1 MNKYWSETIKGIAP
15 YVPGEQ
21 PRVGRLVKLNT
32 NENPYP
38 PSPEVLNAM
47 RAAVTDELRLYP
59 DPNCSLL
66 RETASRYY
74 GIPAEQI
81 FAGNGSDEIL
91 AFCFKAFFD
100 SGDTIL
106 FPDITYNFYEV
117 YARLFGVS
125 YRTVPLTE
133 SFDVPVEGFY
143 TCNDGV
149 ILANPNA
156 PTGKVISLKNL
167 EALVKHNRQAVVI
180 IDEAYIDFGGE
191 SAIGLIPKYDNLL
204 VIRTFSKSR
213 SLAGLRI
220 GLALGHRGLIEAL
233 IRVRDCIN
241 CFTVDWIAQA
251 GAIASLEDTE
261 TFTRNIQKVIATRD
275 RITAL
280 LRQAGFRV
288 VDSSTNFLLISHLKV
303 KADALNEALRR
314 QNIFV
319 RLFPKP
325 RIDNYLRVTIGTDE
339 EMDIL
344 YQALLELVRET
355 RETQVTLSNIE
366 PSAKPKDGSRDM

>member
-21 PRVGRLVKLNT
+21 PRAGRLVKLNT

-38 PSPEVLNAM
+38 PSPKVLEAM
-47 RAAVTDELRLYP
+47 REAVTDKLRLYP
-59 DPNCSLL
+59 DPNCSRL
-66 RETASRYY
+66 RETASRHY

-100 SGDTIL
+100 PGDTIL

-117 YARLFGVS
+117 YGELFGVS

-133 SFDVPVEGFY
+133 SFDVPVEEFIPS
-143 TCNDGV
+143 NDGV

-156 PTGKVISLKNL
+156 PTGKTISLEDIESLIKR
-167 EALVKHNRQAVVI
+167 NRQAVVI
-180 IDEAYIDFGGE
+180 VDEAYIDFGGE
-191 SAIGLIPKYDNLL
+191 SSIGLIPKYDNLL

-220 GLALGHRGLIEAL
+220 GLAMGHSSLIEAL

-261 TFTRNIQKVIATRD
+261 TFSHYIDRIAATRS
-275 RITAL
+275 RMTEH
-280 LRQAGFRV
+280 LRYAGFRV
-288 VDSSTNFLLISHLKV
+288 IDSSANFLMMSHPMIPAKTLY
-303 KADALNEALRR
+303 ETLRER
-314 QNIFV
+314 NIFV
-319 RLFPKP
+319 RFFPKP

-339 EMDIL
+339 EMDIF
-344 YQALLELVRET
+344 YDALMDIVKAT
-355 RETQVTLSNIE
+355 N
-366 PSAKPKDGSRDM
+366 

>member
-21 PRVGRLVKLNT
+21 PRAGRLVKLNT

-47 RAAVTDELRLYP
+47 KAAVTDKLRLYP
-59 DPNCSLL
+59 DPNCSRL
-66 RETASRYY
+66 RETASRHY

-81 FAGNGSDEIL
+81 FSGNGSDEIL

-100 SGDTIL
+100 PGDMIL

-117 YARLFGVS
+117 YAKLFGVS

-133 SFDVPVEGFY
+133 SFDVPVDRFFIN
-143 TCNDGV
+143 NDG
-149 ILANPNA
+149 IIMANPNA
-156 PTGKVISLKNL
+156 PTGKAIPLEDI
-167 EALVKHNRQAVVI
+167 EALVKQNQQAVVI
-180 IDEAYIDFGGE
+180 VDEAYIDFGGE
-191 SAIGLIPKYDNLL
+191 TSIGLIPKYDNLL

-220 GLALGHRGLIEAL
+220 GLAMGHSSLIEAL

-261 TFTRNIQKVIATRD
+261 TFTRNIQTVIATRS
-275 RITAL
+275 RITSL
-280 LRQAGFRV
+280 LRQAGFEV
-288 VDSSTNFLLISHLKV
+288 VDSSTNFLLISHPRV
-303 KADALNEALRR
+303 EADTLNEALRG

-319 RLFPKP
+319 RFFPRP
-325 RIDNYLRVTIGTDE
+325 RIDKYLRVTIGTDE

-344 YQALLELVRET
+344 YEALLGLVRG
-355 RETQVTLSNIE
+355 TQLKISRIE
-366 PSAKPKDGSRDM
+366 LNSDSSLNE

>member
-21 PRVGRLVKLNT
+21 PRAGRLVKLNT

-38 PSPEVLNAM
+38 PSPEVLEAM
-47 RAAVTDELRLYP
+47 KAAVTDKLRLYP
-59 DPNCSLL
+59 DPNCSRL
-66 RETASRYY
+66 RETASRHY
-74 GIPAEQI
+74 GVPAEQI

-100 SGDTIL
+100 PGDTIL

-117 YARLFGVS
+117 YGELFGVS

-133 SFDVPVEGFY
+133 SFEVPIEGFF
-143 TCNDGV
+143 TDNDGV

-156 PTGKVISLKNL
+156 PTGKTISLEDIEFLIKR
-167 EALVKHNRQAVVI
+167 NRQAVVI
-180 IDEAYIDFGGE
+180 VDEAYVDFGGE
-191 SAIGLIPKYDNLL
+191 SSIGLIPKYDNLL

-220 GLALGHRGLIEAL
+220 GLALGQRNLIEAL

-251 GAIASLEDTE
+251 GAIASLEDTK
-261 TFTRNIQKVIATRD
+261 TFTHYIGRIAATRS
-275 RITAL
+275 RMTEH
-280 LRQAGFRV
+280 LRESGFHV
-288 VDSSTNFLLISHLKV
+288 IDSSANFLMMSHPV
-303 KADALNEALRR
+303 IRAKALYEALRER
-314 QNIFV
+314 NIFV
-319 RLFPKP
+319 RFFPKP

-339 EMDIL
+339 EMDIF
-344 YQALLELVRET
+344 YDALMDIVMATNRLLPESEQT
-355 RETQVTLSNIE
+355 PN
-366 PSAKPKDGSRDM
+366 PGD

>member
-1 MNKYWSETIKGIAP
+1 MNKYWSETIKGITP

-21 PRVGRLVKLNT
+21 PRAGRLVKLNT

-38 PSPEVLNAM
+38 PSPEVLEAM
-47 RAAVTDELRLYP
+47 KAAVTDKLRLYP
-59 DPNCSLL
+59 DPNCSRL
-66 RETASRYY
+66 REAASRHY

-100 SGDTIL
+100 PGDMIL

-117 YARLFGVS
+117 YADLFGVS

-133 SFDVPVEGFY
+133 SFEVSASEFSSD
-143 TCNDGV
+143 NDGI

-156 PTGKVISLKNL
+156 PTGKTLSLEDL
-167 EALVKHNRQAVVI
+167 ETLIQSNRQAVVI

-191 SAIGLIPKYDNLL
+191 SSIGLIPKYDNLL

-220 GLALGHRGLIEAL
+220 GLAMGNRSLIEAL

-251 GAIASLEDTE
+251 GAIASLEDTG
-261 TFTRNIQKVIATRD
+261 TFSHYIG
-275 RITAL
+275 RITATRGRMTEY
-280 LRQAGFRV
+280 LRDADFHV
-288 VDSSTNFLLISHLKV
+288 IDSSTNFLMMSHPFLRAKT
-303 KADALNEALRR
+303 LYEALREK
-314 QNIFV
+314 NIFV
-319 RLFPKP
+319 RYFPKP

-339 EMDIL
+339 EMDIFYDAIL
-344 YQALLELVRET
+344 DIVKNT
-355 RETQVTLSNIE
+355 H
-366 PSAKPKDGSRDM
+366 